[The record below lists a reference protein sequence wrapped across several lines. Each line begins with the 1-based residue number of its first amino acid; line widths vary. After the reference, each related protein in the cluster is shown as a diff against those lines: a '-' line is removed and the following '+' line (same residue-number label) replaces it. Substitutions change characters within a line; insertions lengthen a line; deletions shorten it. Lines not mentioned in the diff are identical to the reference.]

1 MKKLKRST
9 SDKYIFGVCGG
20 LGEYLNID
28 STIIR
33 ILWFILALISFGTF
47 ALAYIICGL
56 IIPEDDGYI
65 HVDEE
70 TETNRSDN
78 SRLIMG
84 LGLILIGAVLLGNT
98 IFPWFSHTLKQLI
111 KLWPTLLIFLGV
123 YVLFKKN

>member
-1 MKKLKRST
+1 MKKLKRSI

-33 ILWFILALISFGTF
+33 ILWFILTLISFGTF
-47 ALAYIICGL
+47 ALAYVICGL
-56 IIPEDDGYI
+56 IIPEDDGFI

-70 TETNRSDN
+70 TENDKSEN
-78 SRLIMG
+78 SRFVIG
-84 LGLILIGAVLLGNT
+84 LGLILIGIALLANT
-98 IFPWFSHTLKQLI
+98 IFPWFAYTIKELL
-111 KLWPTLLIFLGV
+111 KLWPALLIVLGV